1 MTFGYVAVKNI
12 TIFIKTDNTKTN
24 MLNWQIDRMVKFQ
37 VRDRVLKAGTEDP
50 LFPLLS
56 ISILSI

>member
-37 VRDRVLKAGTEDP
+37 VRDHVLKAGTEDP

-56 ISILSI
+56 ILSI